1 MLEQQRPSTSLV
13 GWETLEAFLKFP
25 VPRPGIELGTSGMVD
40 QSVTTRPPHH
50 LSVFVNQGLCYNDDD
65 DDDDDDEF
73 EEAGFE
79 PSSSKNAEK
88 DSSTGTSCFKNRLES
103 ASLRDTAAVR
113 SLSLL
118 ATAYPSSEVLI
129 DVGHDVH
136 LWLSAYSLGYF
147 IRTPLPRHWQAFDS
161 IVVQKQEHLCR
172 RELLLLQF
180 IWWTAET
187 KRPWNHSSNID
198 EDCSMSVFTL

>member
-65 DDDDDDEF
+65 DDDF

-88 DSSTGTSCFKNRLES
+88 DSSTGTSCMLTGIILEMS
-103 ASLRDTAAVR
+103 
-113 SLSLL
+113 
-118 ATAYPSSEVLI
+118 
-129 DVGHDVH
+129 H
-136 LWLSAYSLGYF
+136 
-147 IRTPLPRHWQAFDS
+147 
-161 IVVQKQEHLCR
+161 
-172 RELLLLQF
+172 
-180 IWWTAET
+180 
-187 KRPWNHSSNID
+187 HSSMLKT
-198 EDCSMSVFTL
+198 SPQALLVLKMSTKGQSVRDND